1 MYYIVLE
8 IYIGRRFL
16 NDGCYLQQI
25 ISVVAKE
32 ALIITPNQIKK
43 CKIHLSFN
51 WTAAFASHKHK
62 Q

>member
-25 ISVVAKE
+25 ISVVAEE
-32 ALIITPNQIKK
+32 ALITTPNQIKE
-43 CKIHLSFN
+43 CKIRLSFN
-51 WTAAFASHKHK
+51 
-62 Q
+62 